1 MPCFKSW
8 IGRLCTVLFYLYPAS
23 PSLAI
28 GCFSCIK
35 IDISLHASVSH
46 TTGDARCLIVL
57 VVLLKSICSEWIS
70 RLETHGINRMMD
82 RLQHAS
88 LIFATGLL
96 LGLPLA
102 ADAAAPT
109 PEKALALKPV
119 QAGVDYEKVPAA
131 KQSECQIIDIDRD
144 GWSGWEV
151 IAKDGT
157 LLRRFADTNGDQQI
171 DLWCY
176 FKFGVEVYRDIDKNF
191 NGKTDEYRWLAT
203 GGTRWGLDVDE
214 DGLIDA
220 WKQISAEEVTAEV
233 VAALRERSAE
243 RFAPLVISDKELT
256 SLGLGGA
263 KQKQIG
269 ELAVSAVRDFEDLA
283 KDQRVVATDAA
294 WVQFAAGTPGVV
306 PSGTE
311 DSTRDLIVYENAV
324 AMFEQA
330 SGGGQFMV
338 GTLVQVGPTTWRVV
352 SLPVLGDENVPLA
365 GTGGNFFAPD
375 TATANAVMDNAG
387 AAQKTQDLVS
397 RLEEVDKQLISAT
410 DPAAIAKLHEAR
422 AGVVEQLI
430 GVSATKEDREIW
442 FRQLVDTLSVS
453 SQTKAYPGGLKRLQ
467 TVSQRFAGVDQRL
480 SAYADYQAISADYM
494 ARQTPDADF
503 AEVQEWYINAL
514 GRFVE
519 RYPRS
524 PEAAQAWL
532 NLALSKEFEDKDTE
546 ALAYYK
552 KVVSLYPEA
561 DSGEMA
567 AGAVRR
573 LESVGKQVEL
583 EGTTIK
589 GRPFRLS
596 NLRGKPVII
605 HYWATWCEP
614 CKQDMKQLRRL
625 LATSQRAGL
634 QVVGINVDR
643 NKSDAERYL
652 QQTQVPWLQL
662 YESGGLEGSRLAKQ
676 FGVQT
681 LPTMMLV
688 DPNGKVVRHNVRA
701 AELQSELERIRQ
713 AGK

>member
-1 MPCFKSW
+1 
-8 IGRLCTVLFYLYPAS
+8 
-23 PSLAI
+23 
-28 GCFSCIK
+28 
-35 IDISLHASVSH
+35 
-46 TTGDARCLIVL
+46 
-57 VVLLKSICSEWIS
+57 
-70 RLETHGINRMMD
+70 MMD
-82 RLQHAS
+82 RLQNAS
-88 LIFATGLL
+88 LILATGLL
-96 LGLPLA
+96 LGIA
-102 ADAAAPT
+102 SASEAAAPS

-119 QAGVDYEKVPAA
+119 QPGVDYEKVALEKKA
-131 KQSECQIIDIDRD
+131 ECKVIDIDRND
-144 GWSGWEV
+144 WSGWEV
-151 IAKDGT
+151 LAKDGT

-203 GGTRWGLDVDE
+203 GGTRWGLDEDE
-214 DGLIDA
+214 DGLIDT
-220 WKQISAEEVTAEV
+220 WKQISAEEVTAEL
-233 VAALRERSAE
+233 VAALRDKDAD
-243 RFAPLVISDKELT
+243 RFAPLVISDKELG
-256 SLGLGGA
+256 SLGLGDA
-263 KQKQIG
+263 KMKQIAA
-269 ELAVSAVRDFEDLA
+269 LAGTAVRGFGDLA
-283 KDQRVVATDAA
+283 KKQEVVAKDAA

-306 PSGTE
+306 PLGTE
-311 DSTRDLIVYENAV
+311 ESTRDLIVYENAV

-330 SGGGQFMV
+330 TGGGQFMV
-338 GTLVQVGPTTWRVV
+338 GTLVQVGPATWRVV
-352 SLPVLGDENVPLA
+352 SLPVLGDDDVPLA
-365 GTGGNFFAPD
+365 GTTGNFFAPD
-375 TATANAVMDNAG
+375 AATANSVMENAG
-387 AAQKTQDLVS
+387 SARKTQDLVA
-397 RLEEVDKQLISAT
+397 RLEAVDTQLAGAK

-422 AGVVEQLI
+422 AGVVEKLI
-430 GVSATKEDREIW
+430 GVSTTKEDREIW

-453 SQTKAYPGGLKRLQ
+453 SQTNAYPGGLERLK
-467 TVSQRFAGVDQRL
+467 TVSQRFAGDDQLL

-503 AEVQEWYINAL
+503 AKVQEWYINAL

-519 RYPRS
+519 RYPNA

-532 NLALSKEFEDKDTE
+532 NLALSKEFEDKDSE

-552 KVVSLYPEA
+552 KVVSLFPNA

-573 LESVGKQVEL
+573 LESVGQQVEL

-589 GRPFRLS
+589 GKPFRLS
-596 NLRGKPVII
+596 KLRGRPVLI

-625 LATSQRAGL
+625 LATYQQAGL

-643 NKSDAERYL
+643 SKGDAERYL

-662 YESGGLEGSRLAKQ
+662 YEAGGLEGSRLARE

-688 DPNGKVVRHNVRA
+688 DPSGKVVRHNVRA
-701 AELQSELERIRQ
+701 AELQSELERMRQ

>member
-1 MPCFKSW
+1 
-8 IGRLCTVLFYLYPAS
+8 
-23 PSLAI
+23 
-28 GCFSCIK
+28 
-35 IDISLHASVSH
+35 
-46 TTGDARCLIVL
+46 
-57 VVLLKSICSEWIS
+57 
-70 RLETHGINRMMD
+70 MMD

-88 LIFATGLL
+88 PILAIGLL
-96 LGLPLA
+96 LGLATA

-109 PEKALALKPV
+109 PEKALTLKPV
-119 QAGVDYEKVPAA
+119 QAGVDYERVALDRQAGCKV
-131 KQSECQIIDIDRD
+131 IDIDRND
-144 GWSGWEV
+144 WSGWEV

-203 GGTRWGLDVDE
+203 GGTRWGLDQDE

-233 VAALRERSAE
+233 VAALRERDAD
-243 RFAPLVISDKELT
+243 RFAPLVISDKEIG
-256 SLGLGGA
+256 SLGLGDA
-263 KQKQIG
+263 KVKQIG
-269 ELAVSAVRDFEDLA
+269 ALATAAVRGFGELAEG
-283 KDQRVVATDAA
+283 QNVVATDAN

-306 PSGTE
+306 PAGTE
-311 DSTRDLIVYENAV
+311 ESTRDLIVYENAV

-338 GTLVQVGPTTWRVV
+338 GTLVQVGPATWRVV
-352 SLPVLGDENVPLA
+352 SLPVLGEDDVPLA
-365 GTGGNFFAPD
+365 GAGGNFFTPD
-375 TATANAVMDNAG
+375 TATANSVMENAG
-387 AAQKTQDLVS
+387 SAQKTQDLVT
-397 RLEEVDKQLISAT
+397 RLEAIDTQLIAAK

-422 AGVVEQLI
+422 AGVVEKLI

-453 SQTKAYPGGLKRLQ
+453 SQTNAYPAGLERLK
-467 TVSQRFAGVDQRL
+467 TVSQRFASDDESL
-480 SAYADYQAISADYM
+480 KAYADYQAIGAEYM

-503 AEVQEWYINAL
+503 AKVQEWYINAL

-519 RYPRS
+519 RYPRV

-532 NLALSKEFEDKDTE
+532 NLALSQEFEDKDSE

-552 KVVSLYPEA
+552 KVVSLFPGA

-573 LESVGKQVEL
+573 LESVGQQVEL
-583 EGTTIK
+583 QGTTIK
-589 GRPFRLS
+589 GKPFQLS
-596 NLRGKPVII
+596 NLRGKPVVV

-625 LATSQRAGL
+625 LAAYQQAGL

-643 NKSDAERYL
+643 KKGDAERYL
-652 QQTQVPWLQL
+652 QQTQVPWIQL
-662 YESGGLEGSRLAKQ
+662 YESGGLEGSRLARE

-681 LPTMMLV
+681 LPTMMLI
-688 DPNGKVVRHNVRA
+688 DPSGKVVRHNVRA
-701 AELQSELERIRQ
+701 AELQGELERIRQ
-713 AGK
+713 GGK